1 MEVVPIEITRNE
13 FQEFRELQRRHRWD
27 WPAAFSTNRQ
37 SEIWAYITNGH
48 TPFELREK
56 NLRNVSPMLDI
67 IANKYLMARPE
78 VGRFFIDERGAFY
91 KDELS
96 LERQFVIFDWV
107 D

>member
-1 MEVVPIEITRNE
+1 
-13 FQEFRELQRRHRWD
+13 
-27 WPAAFSTNRQ
+27 
-37 SEIWAYITNGH
+37 
-48 TPFELREK
+48 
-56 NLRNVSPMLDI
+56 MLDI